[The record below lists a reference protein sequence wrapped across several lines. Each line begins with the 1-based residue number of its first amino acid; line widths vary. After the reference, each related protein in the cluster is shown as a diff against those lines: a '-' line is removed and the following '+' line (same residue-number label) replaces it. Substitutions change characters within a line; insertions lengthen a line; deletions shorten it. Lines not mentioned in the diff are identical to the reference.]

1 MDSESEAEVKKLV
14 KDTELEG
21 GDEEAAPAEEPAAGE
36 EAAEGGGGGE
46 ESPSVQEMQE
56 GEY

>member
-36 EAAEGGGGGE
+36 KAAEDGGGE
-46 ESPSVQEMQE
+46 ESPSVQEM
-56 GEY
+56 